1 MLEEQLVVMRNRLQ
15 KLAADYGMPVEDV
28 ISSLNPT
35 STPAQISFYPSFL
48 PSTKPKDSA
57 LERRNSKSMKIIEKT
72 GNVFKSEKD
81 LLYTSR
87 LAKTPIEIGSG
98 QEGPLSRNLECIEN
112 SLSEMNV
119 SFQ

>member
-1 MLEEQLVVMRNRLQ
+1 MLEEQLVLMRNRLQ

-35 STPAQISFYPSFL
+35 PTPAQISFYPSFL
-48 PSTKPKDSA
+48 PSTEPKDSA
-57 LERRNSKSMKIIEKT
+57 LERRNSKSMKIIEKI